1 MQATLIPCRSN
12 FFYLIDKG
20 FCPVHEFLGFFSADL
35 KVKTERIRLHALMLS
50 PSVIGSEFKTFPAYL
65 FLKPPVFTYIVLKKY
80 FYSLNSEPF

>member
-35 KVKTERIRLHALMLS
+35 KVKTERIRLRALMLS
-50 PSVIGSEFKTFPAYL
+50 PCVIGSEFKTFPACL
-65 FLKPPVFTYIVLKKY
+65 FLKPVFTYILLKKY
-80 FYSLNSEPF
+80 FYSLNIEPF